1 MKIKINTALQC
12 FLKALAVAVFYFFLK
27 NVAFATKKIKEKKCS
42 KWYFFDIL
50 LHKNDLYKKNVEFLG
65 INKRL

>member
-12 FLKALAVAVFYFFLK
+12 FLKSIEVAVFIFPEMLLSQQKSKK
-27 NVAFATKKIKEKKCS
+27 NVQNGI
-42 KWYFFDIL
+42 FDI

>member
-1 MKIKINTALQC
+1 MRSRRK
-12 FLKALAVAVFYFFLK
+12 
-27 NVAFATKKIKEKKCS
+27 KEKKKVQGLS
-42 KWYFFDIL
+42 SSILDTVLDIL

>member
-12 FLKALAVAVFYFFLK
+12 FLKALAVAVFIFPE
-27 NVAFATKKIKEKKCS
+27 NVAFATKNQRKNVQNGI
-42 KWYFFDIL
+42 FDIL

>member
-1 MKIKINTALQC
+1 MKIKINTALRC
-12 FLKALAVAVFYFFLK
+12 FLKALAVAVLFFPK
-27 NVAFATKKIKEKKCS
+27 NVAFATKKSKKKCS

-65 INKRL
+65 KKSYHKS

>member
-12 FLKALAVAVFYFFLK
+12 FLKALAVAVFIFPE
-27 NVAFATKKIKEKKCS
+27 NVAFATKKSKKKCS

>member
-1 MKIKINTALQC
+1 L
-12 FLKALAVAVFYFFLK
+12 LYLFFPE
-27 NVAFATKKIKEKKCS
+27 NVAFATKKSKKKCS